1 MKVFSTSLKEK
12 LGKLDFVIVFCAF
25 GMTLISVLTL
35 FGIRND
41 YNYGS
46 RMFIIQL
53 LAACAGFCGM
63 VFIALF
69 DYDAIIT
76 KLWLPL
82 IFISSALLVL
92 VLLFGKSPTPGDDQK
107 LYIELGPVNIQ
118 VSEFVK
124 MFFIFS
130 FAKHIDLV
138 KEKINHPKAWSRL
151 LVHAGIII
159 GMMLLTKDLGSTL
172 VFICIFAA
180 MMYSGGL
187 SLWYFAGAV
196 GAAVLVFPYIWPR
209 LDTYQQ
215 MRILCGFDPY
225 IDPERYG
232 YQAIQS
238 INTISAGG
246 FWGAGLMGGGRY
258 KELPVATTD
267 FLFSVTCEKF
277 GFFGASL
284 YLVLMTVMI
293 FRIIKIA
300 RTSRKDAGA
309 YICTGVVA
317 IFIAQAT
324 ENMGMC
330 LGMLPVIGITMPF
343 LSYGGSSMLAM
354 WLTLGLAQSVRL
366 HNTKYYFEREKA

>member
-1 MKVFSTSLKEK
+1 MKVFSTSMKEK
-12 LGKLDFVIVFCAF
+12 LGKLDFVIVACAF

-35 FGIRND
+35 FGIKND
-41 YNYGS
+41 YSYGS

-76 KLWLPL
+76 KLWIPL
-82 IFISSALLVL
+82 TVVSVCLLIL

-107 LYIELGPVNIQ
+107 LYIEVGPINIQ

-138 KEKINHPKAWSRL
+138 KDKINNPKGWIRL
-151 LVHAGIII
+151 ILHAGLII

-196 GAAVLVFPYIWPR
+196 GAFVLVFPYIWPR
-209 LDTYQQ
+209 LDPYQQ

-225 IDPERYG
+225 IDPEKFG

-246 FWGAGLMGGGRY
+246 FWGAGIMGGVRY
-258 KELPVATTD
+258 KTLPVATTD

-277 GFFGASL
+277 GFFGAAL

-309 YICTGVVA
+309 YICTGVIA
-317 IFIAQAT
+317 ILIAQTT

-354 WLTLGLAQSVRL
+354 WLTLGLAQSVKL